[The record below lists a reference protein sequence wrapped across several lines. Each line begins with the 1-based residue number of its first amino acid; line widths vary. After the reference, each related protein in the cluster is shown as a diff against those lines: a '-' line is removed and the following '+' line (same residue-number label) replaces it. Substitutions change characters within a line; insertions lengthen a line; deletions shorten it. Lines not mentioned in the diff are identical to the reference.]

1 MLTSRV
7 VPRLSAMLTIG
18 ALLAP
23 VGLQAQK
30 PKRDRDVITREELL
44 DAEPKSPDLYQA
56 VKRLRPNFLT
66 VLNRGPTR
74 TGVRAASPSTGGRP
88 CDAVLERD
96 CGGASGQSDIPLPV
110 VYVDG
115 MKTGDPEVLKGIA
128 TKNVEE
134 VRYLT
139 ATKAEMDYGLGHEG
153 GVILVK
159 LHKE

>member
-1 MLTSRV
+1 MTRMLS
-7 VPRLSAMLTIG
+7 LLAAA

-23 VGLQAQK
+23 APAQAQK
-30 PKRDRDVITREELL
+30 EPKKDRDLITREELL
-44 DAEPKSPDLYQA
+44 DADAKSPDLYQA
-56 VKRLRPNFLT
+56 VKRLRPHFLT

-74 TGVRAASPSTGGRP
+74 TGVRPASPSTGGRP

-96 CGGASGQSDIPLPV
+96 CGSSAQSDIPLPV

-159 LHKE
+159 LYKP

>member
-1 MLTSRV
+1 MPAIHVISRLTTV
-7 VPRLSAMLTIG
+7 LTIG

-30 PKRDRDVITREELL
+30 PKRDRDLITRDELL
-44 DAEPKSPDLYQA
+44 EAQDKSPELYQA

-66 VLNRGPTR
+66 VLNRGPNS
-74 TGVRAASPSTGGRP
+74 TGVGAGSSGAPM
-88 CDAVLERD
+88 CDAVQERN
-96 CGGASGQSDIPLPV
+96 CSTRSMGTVVALPV

-115 MKTGDPEVLKGIA
+115 MKTGDPEVLKSFA

-139 ATKAEMDYGLGHEG
+139 ATKAEMEFGLGHEG
-153 GVILVK
+153 GAILVK
-159 LHKE
+159 LLKNP